1 MLLFVVFTKVK
12 TFYEQKKLVEEYT
25 SLFFSEQS
33 SDEPEKPIKEGQV
46 IGILKIPKINLET
59 PIKEG
64 ARPEDIKYS
73 VGHLPSSSSTY
84 NLGKKNQ
91 NFVIAGHR
99 SYTYGKFFNRLD
111 ELQKGDYIIINV
123 QNKVLTYKVFN
134 KKIVKPTET
143 DIIYPIKNKSM
154 VTLVTCHPKYSDKQ
168 RLIVFAELEAEQIKD
183 GRDKF

>member
-1 MLLFVVFTKVK
+1 MKKLGSVFIVIGIFVLLFVVFTKVK

-73 VGHLPSSSSTY
+73 VGH
-84 NLGKKNQ
+84 
-91 NFVIAGHR
+91 
-99 SYTYGKFFNRLD
+99 
-111 ELQKGDYIIINV
+111 
-123 QNKVLTYKVFN
+123 
-134 KKIVKPTET
+134 
-143 DIIYPIKNKSM
+143 
-154 VTLVTCHPKYSDKQ
+154 CHPQ
-168 RLIVFAELEAEQIKD
+168 ALLIIWGRRIKILLSLVIVLILMESFLID
-183 GRDKF
+183 